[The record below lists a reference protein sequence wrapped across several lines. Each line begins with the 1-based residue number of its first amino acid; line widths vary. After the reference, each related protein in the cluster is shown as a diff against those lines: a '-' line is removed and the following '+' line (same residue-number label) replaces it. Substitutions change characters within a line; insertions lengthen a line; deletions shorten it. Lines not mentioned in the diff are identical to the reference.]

1 MAFDWRESIDS
12 TIKPTDMIKNYMLI
26 AFRQFTRHKMFS
38 ALNVFCLAIGI
49 SFCMLIGQYIVHEAS
64 VNSIYKDVH
73 QQYFLNNEWKTKN
86 SGPEMTTVG
95 ALVKSLKRNY
105 SNLVADYYRFNPVV
119 NVVSAGDKHFR
130 EDVSIG
136 DTNLVSMY
144 GLPLLYGNPNKAFAD
159 IHSAVITEPFAM
171 KLFGEKNVINKVI
184 TFTNLSG
191 KTTDYKVSAVLKAL
205 PYNTI
210 SNTYAGAH
218 YGYAMYIP
226 FEGNQYYPTGTGED
240 SWSGMNTVSFVK
252 LQPGIQARQLDA
264 PVKKLLVQNA
274 SEAISKSL
282 SIHLKPLD
290 TYYLNSNGGSVS
302 KTLSILTFVA
312 LGILLLAVI
321 NFVNILIGTSSYRIK
336 EIGLRKVFGGRRK
349 ELIIQYIVESMM
361 LTLFAALLSLIFY
374 SVCRP
379 LFNEILN
386 TTLAALGNFH
396 FMEWIAI
403 AAVVFVVGVL
413 AGIYPAFILSGSEMV
428 SSVKGKLEGT
438 ERGMWLRKTLLT
450 AQFTIAIGVFI
461 FSMIL
466 SRQVNYFFNNDLGYD
481 KDRLMVITAFP
492 KQWDSVGVAKMES
505 IRNGLLSESVIQD
518 ASVSFDIPERTAPN
532 RLAVNPEGRKDND
545 PLNIESILVDEKY
558 ASTYGI
564 HLKEGKFFSN
574 QTGAFVADEA
584 VINESALKSFGWKT
598 AVGKKIRFTDGNPDV
613 VVTGV
618 VKDFHLASMQ
628 EAIEPLVFFQ
638 VKAGLI
644 YRFITVKLG
653 PGNLVNSIER
663 VKARWKE
670 LSPTAP
676 FEFTFM
682 DEKLQSMYQSE
693 LQLKKASGIATGLMI
708 LIILFGIF
716 GVLALALTKRTKE
729 IAVRK
734 VLGAEIHHIITL
746 FIKQYAALLLISNM
760 IAWPLTFY
768 FCNKWLQQYAYRVN
782 QPMSLYLT
790 AGIFITIIAFALI
803 TLQCLKVALSNPVKS
818 LKTE

>member
-1 MAFDWRESIDS
+1 MASDWRECMDS
-12 TIKPTDMIKNYMLI
+12 TIKPTDMIRNYILI
-26 AFRQFTRHKMFS
+26 AFRQFTKHKMFS

-73 QQYFLNNEWKTKN
+73 QQYFLNNEWKSKN
-86 SGPEMTTVG
+86 SGPDMTTVG
-95 ALVKSLKRNY
+95 ALVKSLERNY

-136 DTNLVSMY
+136 DTNLVTMY

-191 KTTDYKVSAVLKAL
+191 KTTDYKVSAVLKTL

-210 SNTYAGAH
+210 SNTYAGAQ

-226 FEGNQYYPTGTGED
+226 FEGNQYYPTSTGEN
-240 SWSGMNTVSFVK
+240 SWTSFNTVSFVK
-252 LQPGIQARQLDA
+252 LQPGIQAGQLDA
-264 PVKKLLVQNA
+264 PVKKLLVQNTP
-274 SEAISKSL
+274 EAISKDL

-290 TYYLNSNGGSVS
+290 TYYLNSNGGTVS
-302 KTLSILTFVA
+302 KTLSILTWVA
-312 LGILLLAVI
+312 LGLLLLAVI

-349 ELIIQYIVESMM
+349 ELILQYIVESIM

-374 SVCRP
+374 SICRP

-386 TTLAALGNFH
+386 TTLAPLGNFH
-396 FMEWIAI
+396 FMEWVAI
-403 AAVVFVVGVL
+403 AAIVFVVGVL

-461 FSMIL
+461 FSMVL

-481 KDRLMVITAFP
+481 KDRLMIITAFP

-505 IRNGLLSESVIQD
+505 IRNGLLSESIIKD
-518 ASVSFDIPERTAPN
+518 ASVSFEIPERTAPN
-532 RLAVNPEGRKDND
+532 RLAINPEGRKSND
-545 PLNIESILVDEKY
+545 PLNVETITVDEKY

-564 HLKEGKFFSN
+564 QLSEGKFFSN

-584 VINESALKSFGWKT
+584 VINESALKNFGWKT
-598 AVGKKIRFTDGNPDV
+598 ATGKKIRFTDGSPDV

-618 VKDFHLASMQ
+618 VRDFHVSSMQ
-628 EAIEPLVFFQ
+628 DAIEPLIFFQ
-638 VKAGLI
+638 VKANRA
-644 YRFITVKLG
+644 YRFITLKLG

-663 VKARWKE
+663 VKSRWKE

-682 DEKLQSMYQSE
+682 DEKLQSMYRSE
-693 LQLKKASGIATGLMI
+693 LQLKKASGIATGLML

-734 VLGAEIHHIITL
+734 ILGAEIHHIITL
-746 FIKQYAALLLISNM
+746 FIKQYAALLLISNL

-768 FCNKWLQQYAYRVN
+768 FCNRWLQQYAYRVN
-782 QPMSLYLT
+782 QPVSIYFM
-790 AGIFITIIAFALI
+790 AGIFITVIAFTLI
-803 TLQCLKVALSNPVKS
+803 TIQCLRVALSNPVRS

>member
-1 MAFDWRESIDS
+1 MAFDWRESMDS

-64 VNSIYKDVH
+64 VNSIYKDIH
-73 QQYFLNNEWKTKN
+73 QQYFLNSEWKSKN
-86 SGPEMTTVG
+86 TGPEMTTVG

-210 SNTYAGAH
+210 SNAYADAH

-226 FEGNQYYPTGTGED
+226 FEGNQYYPSGTGED
-240 SWSGMNTVSFVK
+240 LWSAIYTVSFVK
-252 LQPGIQARQLDA
+252 LQPGIRAGQLDA
-264 PVKKLLVQNA
+264 PIKKLLVQNA
-274 SEAISKSL
+274 PENISKTL
-282 SIHLKPLD
+282 SVHLKPLD
-290 TYYLNSNGGSVS
+290 TYYLDSNGGTVS
-302 KTLSILTFVA
+302 KTLSILTWVA

-349 ELIIQYIVESMM
+349 ELIIQYIVESIM

-374 SVCRP
+374 SIFRP

-396 FMEWIAI
+396 FREWIAI
-403 AAVVFVVGVL
+403 AAIVFVVGIL

-438 ERGMWLRKTLLT
+438 ERGMWLRKSLLT

-461 FSMIL
+461 FSLIL
-466 SRQVNYFFNNDLGYD
+466 SRQVDYFFNNDLGYD
-481 KDRLMVITAFP
+481 KDRLMIITAFP
-492 KQWDSVGVAKMES
+492 KQWDSAGVAKMES
-505 IRNGLLSESVIQD
+505 IRNGLLSESVIKD
-518 ASVSFDIPERTAPN
+518 ASVSFDIPERTPPN
-532 RLAVNPEGRKDND
+532 RLAVNPEGRKNND
-545 PLNIESILVDEKY
+545 LLSVEAINVDEKY

-564 HLKEGKFFSN
+564 QLREGKFFSN

-598 AVGKKIRFTDGNPDV
+598 AIGKKIRFNDGGPDV

-618 VKDFHLASMQ
+618 VKDFHLTSMQ
-628 EAIEPLVFFQ
+628 EAIAPLVFFQ
-638 VKAGLI
+638 VKASRAF
-644 YRFITVKLG
+644 RFITVKLG
-653 PGNLVNSIER
+653 PGNLANSIER
-663 VKARWKE
+663 VKTRWKE

-682 DEKLQSMYQSE
+682 DEKLQSMYRSE

-746 FIKQYAALLLISNM
+746 FIKQYAALLLISNL

-768 FCNKWLQQYAYRVN
+768 FCNRWLQQYAYRVS
-782 QPMSLYLT
+782 QPMSMYLM
-790 AGIFITIIAFALI
+790 AGFFIAIIAFTLI
-803 TLQCLKVALSNPVKS
+803 TLQCLKVASSNPVRS

>member
-1 MAFDWRESIDS
+1 MR
-12 TIKPTDMIKNYMLI
+12 I

-49 SFCMLIGQYIVHEAS
+49 SFCMLIGQYIVHESS

-73 QQYFLNNEWKTKN
+73 QQYFLNSEWKVKN
-86 SGPEMTTVG
+86 SGPAMTTVG
-95 ALVKSLKRNY
+95 ALVKALKQNY
-105 SNLVADYYRFNPVV
+105 SNLISDYYRFNPVV
-119 NVVSAGDKHFR
+119 NVVSAGDQHFR

-144 GLPLLYGNPNKAFAD
+144 GLPLLYGNPNKAFTD
-159 IHSAVITEPFAM
+159 IHSAVITEVFAL

-210 SNTYAGAH
+210 SNAYADAH

-226 FEGNQYYPTGTGED
+226 FEGNQYYPSGTGED
-240 SWSGMNTVSFVK
+240 SWSTIYTVSFVK
-252 LQPGIQARQLDA
+252 LQTGIQPGQLNA
-264 PVKKLLVQNA
+264 PIKKLLSQN
-274 SEAISKSL
+274 SPEAISKNL
-282 SIHLKPLD
+282 LVQLYPLD
-290 TYYLNSNGGSVS
+290 TYYLNSNGGAVS
-302 KTLSILTFVA
+302 KTLSILTWVA

-321 NFVNILIGTSSYRIK
+321 NFVNIMIGTSSYRIK

-349 ELIIQYIVESMM
+349 ELIVQYIVESIM

-374 SVCRP
+374 SVFRP

-386 TTLAALGNFH
+386 TTLSPLNNFH
-396 FMEWIAI
+396 FMEW
-403 AAVVFVVGVL
+403 AAMAVIVFVVGVL

-428 SSVKGKLEGT
+428 SSVKGKLAGIEK
-438 ERGMWLRKTLLT
+438 GMWMRKSLLI

-466 SRQVNYFFNNDLGYD
+466 SKQVDYFFNNDLGYN
-481 KDRLMVITAFP
+481 KDRLMVVVAFP
-492 KQWDSVGVAKMES
+492 KQWDSAGVVKMES
-505 IRNGLLSESVIQD
+505 IRNGLLSETAVKD
-518 ASVSFDIPERTAPN
+518 ASVSFDIPERTPPN
-532 RLAVNPEGRKDND
+532 RLPVNPEGRKNND
-545 PLNIESILVDEKY
+545 PLSVESITVDEKFG
-558 ASTYGI
+558 STYGI
-564 HLKEGKFFSN
+564 QLTEGKFFSN
-574 QTGAFVADEA
+574 QTGAFVSGEA
-584 VINESALKSFGWKT
+584 VINESAVKSFGWRT
-598 AVGKKIRFTDGNPDV
+598 AIGKKIRFPDGGQEAI
-613 VVTGV
+613 VTGV
-618 VKDFHLASMQ
+618 IKDFHLTSMQ
-628 EAIEPLVFFQ
+628 EAIEPLVLFQ
-638 VKAGLI
+638 VKDSRAF
-644 YRFITVKLG
+644 RFITVKLG
-653 PGNLVNSIER
+653 PGNLANSIDR
-663 VKARWKE
+663 VKKRWKE

-682 DEKLQSMYQSE
+682 DEKLQSMYRSE

-746 FIKQYAALLLISNM
+746 FIKQYAGLLLISNL

-768 FCNKWLQQYAYRVN
+768 YCNRWLQQYAYRVN
-782 QPMSLYLT
+782 QPVSMYFT
-790 AGIFITIIAFALI
+790 AGIFVTMIAFILI
-803 TLQCLKVALSNPVKS
+803 VLQCLKVALANPVKS

>member
-1 MAFDWRESIDS
+1 
-12 TIKPTDMIKNYMLI
+12 
-26 AFRQFTRHKMFS
+26 MFS

-64 VNSIYKDVH
+64 VNSIYKDLH
-73 QQYFLNNEWKTKN
+73 QQYFLNSEWKSKN
-86 SGPEMTTVG
+86 AGPEMTTVG
-95 ALVKSLKRNY
+95 AVVKALKQNY
-105 SNLVADYYRFNPVV
+105 SNLVSDYYRFNPVV

-144 GLPLLYGNPNKAFAD
+144 GLPLLYGNPDKAFAD
-159 IHSAVITEPFAM
+159 IHSAVITEIFAR
-171 KLFGEKNVINKVI
+171 KLFGETNVINKVI

-210 SNTYAGAH
+210 SNAYADAH

-226 FEGNQYYPTGTGED
+226 FEGNQYYGSGTGED
-240 SWSGMNTVSFVK
+240 SWSDIYSVSFVK
-252 LQPGIQARQLDA
+252 LQPGIQAGQLNA
-264 PVKKLLVQNA
+264 PIKNLLLKNA
-274 SEAISKSL
+274 PETISKNL
-282 SIHLKPLD
+282 VIHLKPLD
-290 TYYLNSNGGSVS
+290 TYYLNANGGTVS
-302 KTLSILTFVA
+302 KTLSILSWVA
-312 LGILLLAVI
+312 LGIIILAVI
-321 NFVNILIGTSSYRIK
+321 NFVNIMIGTSSYRIK
-336 EIGLRKVFGGRRK
+336 EIGLRKVFGGSRK
-349 ELIIQYIVESMM
+349 ELIVQYIIESIL
-361 LTLFAALLSLIFY
+361 LTIIAAILSLVFY
-374 SVCRP
+374 SVFRP
-379 LFNEILN
+379 LFNDILN
-386 TTLAALGNFH
+386 TTLTPLIGFH
-396 FMEWIAI
+396 LREWMAI
-403 AAVVFVVGVL
+403 ALIVLVVGIL

-428 SSVKGKLEGT
+428 SSVKGKLEGV
-438 ERGMWLRKTLLT
+438 ERGMWMRKSLLT

-466 SRQVNYFFNNDLGYD
+466 SKQVDYFFNNDLGYN

-505 IRNGLLSESVIQD
+505 IRNALIGESVIKD
-518 ASVSFDIPERTAPN
+518 ASVSFDIPERTPPN

-545 PLNIESILVDEKY
+545 PLSVESISVDEKY

-564 HLKEGKFFSN
+564 QLEEGKFFSN
-574 QTGAFVADEA
+574 NAGAFVPNEA
-584 VINESALKSFGWKT
+584 VINESALKIFGWKT
-598 AVGKKIRFTDGNPDV
+598 AIGKKIRFPDGGPDA

-618 VKDFHLASMQ
+618 IKDFHLTSMQ
-628 EAIEPLVFFQ
+628 ETIRPLVLFQ
-638 VKAGLI
+638 VKTNRAF
-644 YRFITVKLG
+644 RFITVKLG
-653 PGNLVNSIER
+653 PGNLANAIDR
-663 VKARWKE
+663 VRNRWKE

-693 LQLKKASGIATGLMI
+693 LQLKKASGIATGLMV

-716 GVLALALTKRTKE
+716 GVLALALTRRTKE

-734 VLGAEIHHIITL
+734 VLGAEIYHIITL
-746 FIKQYAALLLISNM
+746 FIKQYAALLLISNL

-768 FCNKWLQQYAYRVN
+768 FCNRWLLQYAYRID
-782 QPMSLYLT
+782 QSLSVYFI
-790 AGIFITIIAFALI
+790 AGFFITIIAFALI
-803 TLQCLKVALSNPVKS
+803 TLQCLKVALSNPVTS

>member
-1 MAFDWRESIDS
+1 
-12 TIKPTDMIKNYMLI
+12 
-26 AFRQFTRHKMFS
+26 MFS

-73 QQYFLNNEWKTKN
+73 QQYFLNSEWKSKN

-95 ALVKSLKRNY
+95 ALVKALKQNY
-105 SNLVADYYRFNPVV
+105 SNLVSDCYRFNPVV

-144 GLPLLYGNPNKAFAD
+144 GLPLLYGNPGKAFAD
-159 IHSAVITEPFAM
+159 IHSAVITEVFAL

-210 SNTYAGAH
+210 SNAYADAH

-226 FEGNQYYPTGTGED
+226 FEGNQYYPSGTAED
-240 SWSGMNTVSFVK
+240 SWSDIYTVSFVK
-252 LQPGIQARQLDA
+252 LQPGIQVRQLTA
-264 PVKKLLVQNA
+264 PIKKLLVQNA
-274 SEAISKSL
+274 PEAISRNML
-282 SIHLKPLD
+282 IHLKPLD
-290 TYYLNSNGGSVS
+290 TYYLNSNGGTVS
-302 KTLSILTFVA
+302 KTLSILSWVA

-321 NFVNILIGTSSYRIK
+321 NFVNMLIGTSSYRIR
-336 EIGLRKVFGGRRK
+336 EIGLRKVFGGRRQ
-349 ELIIQYIVESMM
+349 ELIFQYIVESIL
-361 LTLFAALLSLIFY
+361 LTLLAAILSLIFY
-374 SVCRP
+374 SVFRTF
-379 LFNEILN
+379 FNDILN
-386 TTLAALGNFH
+386 TTLSPLGSFH
-396 FMEWIAI
+396 YREWMAI
-403 AAVVFVVGVL
+403 VLLVLIVGIL
-413 AGIYPAFILSGSEMV
+413 AGFYPAFILSGSEMV
-428 SSVKGKLEGT
+428 SSVKGKQEGV
-438 ERGMWLRKTLLT
+438 ERGMWMKKSLLT

-466 SRQVNYFFNNDLGYD
+466 SRQVDYFFNNDLGYN
-481 KDRLMVITAFP
+481 KARLMVITAFP
-492 KQWDSVGVAKMES
+492 KQWDSAGVAKMES
-505 IRNGLLSESVIQD
+505 IRNGLLSESVIKD
-518 ASVSFDIPERTAPN
+518 ASVSFDIPERTPPN
-532 RLAVNPEGRKDND
+532 RLAVKPEGRNDND
-545 PLNIESILVDEKY
+545 PLSVEAISVDEKF

-564 HLKEGKFFSN
+564 QLREGKFFSN

-584 VINESALKSFGWKT
+584 VINESALKNFGWKT
-598 AVGKKIRFTDGNPDV
+598 AYGKKIRFTDGGPDA

-618 VKDFHLASMQ
+618 IKDFHLTSMQ
-628 EAIEPLVFFQ
+628 DAIEPLVLFQ
-638 VKAGLI
+638 VKANRAF
-644 YRFITVKLG
+644 RFITVKLG
-653 PGNLVNSIER
+653 PGDLANAIER
-663 VKARWKE
+663 VRARWKE

-682 DEKLQSMYQSE
+682 DEKLQSMYRSE

-716 GVLALALTKRTKE
+716 GVLALALTRRTKE

-734 VLGAEIHHIITL
+734 VLGADIYHIITL
-746 FIKQYAALLLISNM
+746 FIKQYAALLLISNL

-768 FCNKWLQQYAYRVN
+768 FCNKWLQQYVYRVN
-782 QPMSLYLT
+782 QPVSMYFM
-790 AGIFITIIAFALI
+790 AGFFIAIIAFTLI
-803 TLQCLKVALSNPVKS
+803 TLQCLKVALTNPVRS

>member
-1 MAFDWRESIDS
+1 
-12 TIKPTDMIKNYMLI
+12 
-26 AFRQFTRHKMFS
+26 
-38 ALNVFCLAIGI
+38 
-49 SFCMLIGQYIVHEAS
+49 
-64 VNSIYKDVH
+64 
-73 QQYFLNNEWKTKN
+73 
-86 SGPEMTTVG
+86 
-95 ALVKSLKRNY
+95 
-105 SNLVADYYRFNPVV
+105 
-119 NVVSAGDKHFR
+119 
-130 EDVSIG
+130 
-136 DTNLVSMY
+136 
-144 GLPLLYGNPNKAFAD
+144 
-159 IHSAVITEPFAM
+159 
-171 KLFGEKNVINKVI
+171 
-184 TFTNLSG
+184 
-191 KTTDYKVSAVLKAL
+191 
-205 PYNTI
+205 
-210 SNTYAGAH
+210 
-218 YGYAMYIP
+218 
-226 FEGNQYYPTGTGED
+226 
-240 SWSGMNTVSFVK
+240 
-252 LQPGIQARQLDA
+252 
-264 PVKKLLVQNA
+264 
-274 SEAISKSL
+274 
-282 SIHLKPLD
+282 
-290 TYYLNSNGGSVS
+290 
-302 KTLSILTFVA
+302 
-312 LGILLLAVI
+312 
-321 NFVNILIGTSSYRIK
+321 
-336 EIGLRKVFGGRRK
+336 
-349 ELIIQYIVESMM
+349 
-361 LTLFAALLSLIFY
+361 LLSLIFY

-564 HLKEGKFFSN
+564 HLTEGKFFSN

-618 VKDFHLASMQ
+618 VKDFHLTSMQ
-628 EAIEPLVFFQ
+628 ETIEPLVFFQ

-644 YRFITVKLG
+644 FRFITVKLG

-782 QPMSLYLT
+782 QPMSLYLI

>member
-1 MAFDWRESIDS
+1 
-12 TIKPTDMIKNYMLI
+12 
-26 AFRQFTRHKMFS
+26 MFS

-49 SFCMLIGQYIVHEAS
+49 SFCMLIGQYIVHEAA
-64 VNSIYKDVH
+64 VNAIYKDVH
-73 QQYFLNNEWKTKN
+73 QQYFLNSEWKIKN
-86 SGPEMTTVG
+86 SGPGMTTVG
-95 ALVKSLKRNY
+95 ALVKTLKRNY
-105 SNLVADYYRFNPVV
+105 SNLVADCYRFNPVV

-144 GLPLLYGNPNKAFAD
+144 GLPLLYGNPQKAFAD
-159 IHSAVITEPFAM
+159 IHSAVITEPFAL

-191 KTTDYKVSAVLKAL
+191 RTTDYKVSAVLKAL

-210 SNTYAGAH
+210 SNAYADAH

-240 SWSGMNTVSFVK
+240 SWSDFYTVSFVK
-252 LQPGIQARQLDA
+252 LQPGIQSRQLDG
-264 PVKKLLVQNA
+264 PIKKLLSQN
-274 SEAISKSL
+274 SPEAISKNL
-282 SIHLKPLD
+282 SVQLYPLD
-290 TYYLNSNGGSVS
+290 TYYLNSNGGSVY
-302 KTLSILTFVA
+302 KTLSILTWVA

-321 NFVNILIGTSSYRIK
+321 NFVNIMVGTSSYRIK

-349 ELIIQYIVESMM
+349 ELIVQYIVESIM
-361 LTLFAALLSLIFY
+361 LTLFAAFLSLVFY
-374 SVCRP
+374 SVFRP

-386 TTLAALGNFH
+386 TNLAPLNGFRYT
-396 FMEWIAI
+396 EWIAM
-403 AAVVFVVGVL
+403 AVMVFVVGVL

-428 SSVKGKLEGT
+428 HSVKGKLAGI
-438 ERGMWLRKTLLT
+438 ERGMWMRKSLLI

-481 KDRLMVITAFP
+481 KDRLMVIIAFP

-505 IRNGLLSESVIQD
+505 IRNGLLGESAVKD
-518 ASVSFDIPERTAPN
+518 ASVSFDIPERTPPN
-532 RLAVNPEGRKDND
+532 RLSVNPEGRKDND
-545 PLNIESILVDEKY
+545 PFSVESISVDEKY
-558 ASTYGI
+558 ASTYGM
-564 HLKEGKFFSN
+564 HLMEGKFFSN
-574 QTGAFVADEA
+574 QTGAFVSNEV

-598 AVGKKIRFTDGNPDV
+598 AIGKKLRFPDGGPV
-613 VVTGV
+613 ATVTGV
-618 VKDFHLASMQ
+618 VKDFHLTSMQ

-638 VKAGLI
+638 VKDNRAF
-644 YRFITVKLG
+644 RFITVKLA
-653 PGNLVNSIER
+653 PGDLANSIDR
-663 VKARWKE
+663 VKAQWKKI
-670 LSPTAP
+670 SPTSP

-682 DEKLQSMYQSE
+682 DEKLQSMYRSE

-716 GVLALALTKRTKE
+716 GVLALALTRRTKE

-746 FIKQYAALLLISNM
+746 FIKQYAALLLISNL

-768 FCNKWLQQYAYRVN
+768 FCNGWLQQYAYRVN
-782 QPMSLYLT
+782 QPMSMYFM
-790 AGIFITIIAFALI
+790 AGILITVIAFLLI
-803 TLQCLKVALSNPVKS
+803 TLQCLKVALSNPVNS

>member
-1 MAFDWRESIDS
+1 
-12 TIKPTDMIKNYMLI
+12 MIKNYLLV
-26 AFRQFTRHKMFS
+26 AFRQFTRHKLFS

-73 QQYFLNNEWKTKN
+73 QQYFLNNEWKSKN
-86 SGPEMTTVG
+86 SGPEMTTLG
-95 ALVKSLKRNY
+95 ALGKSLKRNY

-119 NVVSAGDKHFR
+119 NVVSAGEKHFR

-210 SNTYAGAH
+210 SNTFVGAH
-218 YGYAMYIP
+218 DGYAMYIP
-226 FEGNQYYPTGTGED
+226 FEGNQYYPGGTGED
-240 SWSGMNTVSFVK
+240 SWTGINTVSFVK
-252 LQPGIQARQLDA
+252 LQPGIQVGQLDA

-274 SEAISKSL
+274 PEAISKSL

-290 TYYLNSNGGSVS
+290 TYYLNTNGGTVS
-302 KTLSILTFVA
+302 KTLSILTWVA

-349 ELIIQYIVESMM
+349 ELIIQYIVESVM

-374 SVCRP
+374 SIFRP
-379 LFNEILN
+379 LFSEILN

-396 FMEWIAI
+396 FMEWMGIATI
-403 AAVVFVVGVL
+403 VFVVGVL

-428 SSVKGKLEGT
+428 SSVKGKPEGT
-438 ERGMWLRKTLLT
+438 EKGMWLRKTLLI

-461 FSMIL
+461 FSMVL
-466 SRQVNYFFNNDLGYD
+466 SRQVDYFFNNDLGYN
-481 KDRLMVITAFP
+481 KDRLMVIVAFP
-492 KQWDSVGVAKMES
+492 KQWDSVGVEKMES
-505 IRNGLLSESVIQD
+505 IRNGLLSESIIQD
-518 ASVSFDIPERTAPN
+518 ASVSFEIPERTPPGRVAI
-532 RLAVNPEGRKDND
+532 NPEGRKDHD
-545 PLNIESILVDEKY
+545 PLNIETITVDEKY

-564 HLKEGKFFSN
+564 HVQEGKFFSN
-574 QTGAFVADEA
+574 QTGAFIPDEA

-598 AVGKKIRFTDGNPDV
+598 ATGKKIRFTDGSPDV

-628 EAIEPLVFFQ
+628 DAIEPLIFFQ
-638 VKAGLI
+638 VKANRA

-653 PGNLVNSIER
+653 PGDLANSVAR
-663 VKARWKE
+663 VKARWNE
-670 LSPTAP
+670 ISPGAP

-682 DEKLQSMYQSE
+682 DEKLQSMYRSE

-746 FIKQYAALLLISNM
+746 FIKQYAALLLISNL

-768 FCNKWLQQYAYRVN
+768 FCNRWLQQYAYRVS
-782 QPMSLYLT
+782 QPVSMYLM

>member
-1 MAFDWRESIDS
+1 
-12 TIKPTDMIKNYMLI
+12 
-26 AFRQFTRHKMFS
+26 MFS

-49 SFCMLIGQYIVHEAS
+49 SFCMLIGQYIMHESS
-64 VNSIYKDVH
+64 VNAIYKDVH
-73 QQYFLNNEWKTKN
+73 QQYFLNSEWKVKN
-86 SGPEMTTVG
+86 SGPDMTTVG
-95 ALVKSLKRNY
+95 ALVKALKRNY
-105 SNLVADYYRFNPVV
+105 SNLVSDYYRFNPVV

-144 GLPLLYGNPNKAFAD
+144 GFPLLYGNPDKAFAD
-159 IHSAVITEPFAM
+159 IHSAVITEVFAM

-210 SNTYAGAH
+210 SNAYADAH

-226 FEGNQYYPTGTGED
+226 FEGNQYYPSGTGED
-240 SWSGMNTVSFVK
+240 SWSDIYTVSFVK
-252 LQPGIQARQLDA
+252 IQPGIQARQLEA
-264 PVKKLLVQNA
+264 PIKKLLAENA
-274 SEAISKSL
+274 PETISRNL
-282 SIHLKPLD
+282 TIHLKPLD
-290 TYYLNSNGGSVS
+290 TYYLNSNGGAVS
-302 KTLSILTFVA
+302 KTLSILTWVA

-321 NFVNILIGTSSYRIK
+321 NFVNIMIGTSSYRIK

-349 ELIIQYIVESMM
+349 ELIVQYIVESIM
-361 LTLFAALLSLIFY
+361 LTLFAAILSLIFY
-374 SVCRP
+374 SVFRP

-386 TTLAALGNFH
+386 TTLSPLNNFH
-396 FMEWIAI
+396 FSEWIAM
-403 AAVVFVVGVL
+403 AVIVFLVGML

-428 SSVKGKLEGT
+428 NSVKGKLAGV
-438 ERGMWLRKTLLT
+438 ERGMWIRKSLLI

-466 SRQVNYFFNNDLGYD
+466 SKQVSYFFNHDLGYN
-481 KDRLMVITAFP
+481 KDRLMVVVAFP
-492 KQWDSVGVAKMES
+492 KKWDSAGVARMES
-505 IRNGLLSESVIQD
+505 IRDGMLSETAIKD
-518 ASVSFDIPERTAPN
+518 ASVSFDIPERTPPN
-532 RLAVNPEGRKDND
+532 RLSVNPEGRKNND
-545 PLNIESILVDEKY
+545 PLSVETISVDEKFG
-558 ASTYGI
+558 STYGI
-564 HLKEGKFFSN
+564 HLTEGKFFSN
-574 QTGAFVADEA
+574 QTGAFVSGEA

-598 AVGKKIRFTDGNPDV
+598 AIGKKIRFTDGGPEAT
-613 VVTGV
+613 VTGV
-618 VKDFHLASMQ
+618 IKDFHLTSMQ
-628 EAIEPLVFFQ
+628 EAIEPLVLFQ
-638 VKAGLI
+638 VKDSRA

-653 PGNLVNSIER
+653 PGDLANSIER
-663 VKARWKE
+663 VKKRWKE
-670 LSPTAP
+670 LSPAAP

-682 DEKLQSMYQSE
+682 DEKLQSMYRSE

-746 FIKQYAALLLISNM
+746 FIKQYAGLLLISNL

-768 FCNKWLQQYAYRVN
+768 YCSRWLQQYAYRVD
-782 QPMSLYLT
+782 QPISMYFT
-790 AGIFITIIAFALI
+790 AGIFVTIIAFALI
-803 TLQCLKVALSNPVKS
+803 VLQCLKVALSNPVKS